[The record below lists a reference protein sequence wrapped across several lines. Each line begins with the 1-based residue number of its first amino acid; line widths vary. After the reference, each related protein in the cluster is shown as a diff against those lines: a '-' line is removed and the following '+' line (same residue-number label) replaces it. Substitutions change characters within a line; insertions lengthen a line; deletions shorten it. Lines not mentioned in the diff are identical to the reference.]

1 MRWVAAKSTIAL
13 AFTFVILTAACAQAD
28 DSARSR
34 LASSAPPLTSNESLI
49 AAALASPDALAI
61 SAPKAVFA
69 YVLAQLPPRV
79 KVYPTENYYYFSFVA
94 GGVSY
99 AGNIRL
105 DARDRDRGKLHFAYF
120 RERTPWMSTSP
131 VLHLDLDAADGVTV
145 EKVEPLVY
153 RVTSGAASVVFALN
167 DLSGV
172 RPPAGALIVG
182 EQYLGPVFDE
192 SGVRFFLVFNPR
204 AKVFHYVLD
213 EAPPLGDRLAQI
225 GPSDR
230 ISVGMRTGFA
240 FYQDR
245 RSARKILIGVYAEN
259 VALNNYYDGPF
270 DQLPDNFIEGD
281 SLRDAILAVQPKL
294 AGKIGRLGHYRD
306 RNGRYVIA
314 PYIAYRSIAD
324 FAPVADCAARHEG
337 RSAAYAACFAIGA
350 VDTGQ

>member
-1 MRWVAAKSTIAL
+1 MGLAL
-13 AFTFVILTAACAQAD
+13 AILARAMSAQAGD
-28 DSARSR
+28 AVSTP
-34 LASSAPPLTSNESLI
+34 LASSPTLTTNETLI
-49 AAALASPDALAI
+49 AAALAPPDGLAI
-61 SAPKAVFA
+61 ADPKAVFA

-79 KVYPTENYYYFSFVA
+79 KVYPTENYYYFSFA
-94 GGVSY
+94 QGGVSY

-105 DARDRDRGKLHFAYF
+105 DAADRDRGILHFAYF

-131 VLHLDLDAADGVTV
+131 VFHLDLGAAEGVTV

-153 RVTSGAASVVFALN
+153 RVTSGAASAVFALN

-172 RPPAGALIVG
+172 RPPPEALLAG
-182 EQYLGPVFDE
+182 ERYLGPVFDE
-192 SGVRFFLVFNPR
+192 SGVRFFLVFNPH

-213 EAPPLGDRLAQI
+213 ETSPLGDSLAQI

-230 ISVGMRTGFA
+230 ISIGMSTGFA
-240 FYQDR
+240 FFQDR

-259 VALNNYYDGPF
+259 IALNNYYDGPF

-281 SLRDAILAVQPKL
+281 GLREAILAAAPRL
-294 AGKIGRLGHYRD
+294 AGKIERLGHYRD

-314 PYIAYRSIAD
+314 PYIAYRRIAD
-324 FAPVADCAARHEG
+324 LAPVADCAARREA
-337 RSAAYAACFAIGA
+337 RSAAYAACFAMGG